1 MVRKFG
7 VLVLAEKG
15 QNHFTFMEAQENG
28 HRDTYH
34 RVDEILKASQA
45 SARSLEKC
53 LTRAMSIRS
62 IPY

>member
-7 VLVLAEKG
+7 VPVLAEKG
-15 QNHFTFMEAQENG
+15 QNHFTFMEAEENG

-34 RVDEILKASQA
+34 RVDDMLKASQA
-45 SARSLEKC
+45 STRSLEEY
-53 LTRAMSIRS
+53 LTRTMSIRS